1 MFDDRLRTNMPQV
14 YLQQVEAEIS
24 IASGADLVDE
34 AANLFKRSPANGA
47 IGCLRVGSLHLERI
61 CLVD

>member
-1 MFDDRLRTNMPQV
+1 MPQV

-24 IASGADLVDE
+24 IASGADLVDK
-34 AANLFKRSPANGA
+34 AANLLKRSPANGA
-47 IGCLRVGSLHLERI
+47 VGCLRVGSIHLERI